1 MSIENVKK
9 LELGMDMSCNCEK
22 FIDKRETLT
31 SVRIQQLIDRGIDL
45 EEEAMQSGDI
55 DVLERAVDYFFDE
68 ENDEALMCGICES
81 LENDVFQ
88 HLTYDQ
94 ILCVLK
100 TKMSKLIE
108 TNVIRAKH
116 FAGACISHGFVKE
129 LNEILLAVEDKHLR
143 NKLILEIDK
152 WIGDDYPE
160 EVAILKQ
167 K

>member
-1 MSIENVKK
+1 MSMENVKK
-9 LELGMDMSCNCEK
+9 LELGINKAAFGEGLNENASSEDMQ
-22 FIDKRETLT
+22 I
-31 SVRIQQLIDRGIDL
+31 LIDDGMNL
-45 EEEAMQSGDI
+45 VEEAMQSGDI

-88 HLTYDQ
+88 HFTYDQ

-116 FAGACISHGFVKE
+116 FAGACTKAKIM
-129 LNEILLAVEDKHLR
+129 
-143 NKLILEIDK
+143 
-152 WIGDDYPE
+152 W
-160 EVAILKQ
+160 
-167 K
+167 

>member
-55 DVLERAVDYFFDE
+55 DVLERAFDYFFDE
-68 ENDEALMCGICES
+68 ENDEALMCGGCES
-81 LENDVFQ
+81 LENDIFQ
-88 HLTYDQ
+88 YFTYDQ

-116 FAGACISHGFVKE
+116 FAGE
-129 LNEILLAVEDKHLR
+129 
-143 NKLILEIDK
+143 
-152 WIGDDYPE
+152 
-160 EVAILKQ
+160 
-167 K
+167 